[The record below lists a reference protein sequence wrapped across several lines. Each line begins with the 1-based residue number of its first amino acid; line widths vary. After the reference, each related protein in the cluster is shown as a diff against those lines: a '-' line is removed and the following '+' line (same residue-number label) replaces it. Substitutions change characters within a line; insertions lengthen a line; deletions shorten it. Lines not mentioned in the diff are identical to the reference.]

1 MNDMRPTT
9 ALLFPGQGS
18 HSEGMHEA
26 FADHPLLVRG
36 IELLGFDPFAGLAEG
51 TRTQQPALF
60 LCSMAQWAARD
71 ADAADP
77 LAAAGH
83 SLGEYAALTAAGA
96 IDFDDGVR
104 LVGARAQAMA
114 DAAALQPGGMVALLG
129 GERDDVQELAAQ
141 LGLSL
146 ANDNAPGQIVLSGR
160 MDAVDAAVERAADID
175 CRARKLGVAGAF
187 HSPLMAP
194 AADRLAA
201 ALADTPIREP
211 AFPVL
216 SNGSTRPFEDIRR
229 ELAENLLK
237 PVRWRE
243 ILLELQAR
251 GATEFVECGPGTV
264 LSGLVKRTLRAP
276 APDGRTTRR

>member
-1 MNDMRPTT
+1 MDTMPTT
-9 ALLFPGQGS
+9 SALLFPGQGS
-18 HSEGMHEA
+18 HSEGMHEP
-26 FADHPLLVRG
+26 FEDHPLLRRG
-36 IELLGFDPFAGLAEG
+36 IELLGFDPFSHLAEG

-60 LCSMAQWAARD
+60 LCSMAQWASRED
-71 ADAADP
+71 HETDP

-96 IDFDDGVR
+96 IDFEDGVR
-104 LVGARAQAMA
+104 LVRARAQAMA

-129 GERDDVQELAAQ
+129 GERDDVYELAAD
-141 LGLSL
+141 LELSL

-160 MDAVDAAVERAADID
+160 MGGVDAAVRRAGDIG
-175 CRARKLGVAGAF
+175 CRARKLDVAGAF

-194 AADRLAA
+194 AADALRA
-201 ALADTPIREP
+201 ALEATPIQEP
-211 AFPVL
+211 VFPVL
-216 SNGSTRPFEDIRR
+216 SNGSTRPFEDIRA

-251 GATEFVECGPGTV
+251 GATDFVECGPGSV
-264 LSGLVKRTLRAP
+264 LKGLVKRTLRA
-276 APDGRTTRR
+276 AA

>member
-1 MNDMRPTT
+1 MDQMPATI

-18 HSEGMHEA
+18 HSEGMHEP
-26 FADHPLLVRG
+26 FKDHPLLERG
-36 IELLGFDPFAGLAEG
+36 IELLGFDPFDSLAEG

-60 LCSMAQWAARD
+60 LCSMAQWASREED
-71 ADAADP
+71 AQDP

-129 GERDDVQELAAQ
+129 GEPDDVNELAAE

-146 ANDNAPGQIVLSGR
+146 ANDNAPGQLVLSGHT
-160 MDAVDAAVERAADID
+160 DGVDEAVARAPDIG
-175 CRARKLGVAGAF
+175 CRARKLAVAGAF

-194 AADRLAA
+194 AAQ
-201 ALADTPIREP
+201 ALRNALDDTPVRAP

-216 SNGSTRPFEDIRR
+216 SNGSTRPFQDVRS

-243 ILLELQAR
+243 ILLELQAQ
-251 GATEFVECGPGTV
+251 GATDFVECGPGSV
-264 LSGLVKRTLRAP
+264 LRGLVKRTLRATP
-276 APDGRTTRR
+276 R

>member
-1 MNDMRPTT
+1 MNAMPPAS

-18 HSEGMHEA
+18 HSEGMHEP
-26 FADHPLLVRG
+26 FADHPLLRRG
-36 IELLGFDPFAGLAEG
+36 IELLGFDPFDSLAEG
-51 TRTQQPALF
+51 TRSQQPALF
-60 LCSMAQWAARD
+60 LCSMAQWASRD
-71 ADAADP
+71 ENDEDP

-104 LVGARAQAMA
+104 LVGARADAMA

-129 GERDDVQELAAQ
+129 GERDDVHELASE

-160 MDAVDAAVERAADID
+160 MEAVDAAVQRAGDIG
-175 CRARKLGVAGAF
+175 CRARKLDVAGAF

-194 AADRLAA
+194 AAERLAE
-201 ALADTPIREP
+201 ALDATPFQPP

-216 SNGSTRPFEDIRR
+216 SNGSTHEFVDIRA
-229 ELAENLLK
+229 ELAANLLK

-251 GATEFVECGPGTV
+251 GATDYVECGPGAV
-264 LSGLVKRTLRAP
+264 LKGLVKRTLRA
-276 APDGRTTRR
+276 AA

>member
-1 MNDMRPTT
+1 MTS

-18 HSEGMHEA
+18 HSEGMHAPFE
-26 FADHPLLVRG
+26 DHPLLERG
-36 IELLGFDPFAGLAEG
+36 IELLGFDPFSRLSEG

-60 LCSMAQWAARD
+60 LCSMAQWASRD
-71 ADAADP
+71 HHETDP

-96 IDFDDGVR
+96 IDFEDGVR
-104 LVGARAQAMA
+104 LVRARARAMA
-114 DAAALQPGGMVALLG
+114 DAAARQPGGMVALLG
-129 GERDDVQELAAQ
+129 GERDDVYELAAD

-160 MDAVDAAVERAADID
+160 MRGIDAAVRRAGEIG
-175 CRARKLGVAGAF
+175 CRARKLDVAGAF

-194 AADRLAA
+194 AAEALRA
-201 ALADTPIREP
+201 ALDATPIQEP
-211 AFPVL
+211 VFPVL
-216 SNGSTRPFEDIRR
+216 SNGSTRPFEDIRT

-243 ILLELQAR
+243 ILLELQAM
-251 GATEFVECGPGTV
+251 GAADYIECGPGSV
-264 LSGLVKRTLRAP
+264 LRGLVKRTLRA
-276 APDGRTTRR
+276 AA

>member
-1 MNDMRPTT
+1 MDNMPMTS

-18 HSEGMHEA
+18 HSEGMHAPFE
-26 FADHPLLVRG
+26 DHPLLERG
-36 IELLGFDPFAGLAEG
+36 IELLGFDPFSRLSEG

-60 LCSMAQWAARD
+60 LCSMAQWASRD
-71 ADAADP
+71 HHETDP

-96 IDFDDGVR
+96 IDFEDGVR
-104 LVGARAQAMA
+104 LVRARAQAMA

-129 GERDDVQELAAQ
+129 GERDDVYELAAD

-160 MDAVDAAVERAADID
+160 ARGIDAAVRRAGEIG
-175 CRARKLGVAGAF
+175 CRARKLDVAGAF

-194 AADRLAA
+194 AAEALRA
-201 ALADTPIREP
+201 ALDATPIQEP
-211 AFPVL
+211 VFPVL
-216 SNGSTRPFEDIRR
+216 SNGSTRPFEDIRT

-243 ILLELQAR
+243 ILLELQAM
-251 GATEFVECGPGTV
+251 GAADYIECGPGSV
-264 LSGLVKRTLRAP
+264 LRGLVKRTLRA
-276 APDGRTTRR
+276 AA

>member
-1 MNDMRPTT
+1 MNPMSSNT

-18 HSEGMHEA
+18 HSEGMHEP
-26 FADHPLLVRG
+26 FADHPLLKRG
-36 IELLGFDPFAGLAEG
+36 IELLGFDPFESLAEG
-51 TRTQQPALF
+51 TRSQQPALY
-60 LCSMAQWAARD
+60 LCSMAQWASRED
-71 ADAADP
+71 YADDS

-114 DAAALQPGGMVALLG
+114 DAAAREPGGMVALLG
-129 GERDDVQELAAQ
+129 GERDDVYELAAE

-146 ANDNAPGQIVLSGR
+146 ANDNAPGQLVLSGPKTGVDR
-160 MDAVDAAVERAADID
+160 AVQRAGDIG
-175 CRARKLGVAGAF
+175 CRARELDVGGAF

-194 AADRLAA
+194 AAQVLAD
-201 ALADTPIREP
+201 ALARTPVREP

-216 SNGSTRPFEDIRR
+216 SNGSTRPFEDIRA

-251 GATEFVECGPGTV
+251 GAANFFECGPGSV
-264 LSGLVKRTLRAP
+264 LTGLVKRTLRA
-276 APDGRTTRR
+276 AA

>member
-1 MNDMRPTT
+1 MNGMPNAT

-18 HSEGMHEA
+18 HSEGMHEP
-26 FADHPLLVRG
+26 FEDHPLLRRG
-36 IELLGFDPFAGLAEG
+36 IELLGFDPFASLAAG
-51 TRTQQPALF
+51 TGSQQPALF
-60 LCSMAQWAARD
+60 LCSMAQWASRGD
-71 ADAADP
+71 GEPDP

-114 DAAALQPGGMVALLG
+114 DAAAQQPGGMVAMLG
-129 GERDDVQELAAQ
+129 GEREHVVALAQE

-146 ANDNAPGQIVLSGR
+146 ANDNAPGQIVLSGA
-160 MDAVDAAVERAADID
+160 MAGVDEAVGRASEIG
-175 CRARKLGVAGAF
+175 CRARKLAVAGAF

-194 AADRLAA
+194 AAEALTR
-201 ALADTPIREP
+201 ALAETPIGEP

-216 SNGSTRPFEDIRR
+216 SNGSTRPFEDIRG

-243 ILLELQAR
+243 ILLELQAM
-251 GATEFVECGPGTV
+251 GVADFVECGPGKV
-264 LSGLVKRTLRAP
+264 LSGLVKRTLRA
-276 APDGRTTRR
+276 AA